1 MSRPPP
7 RLRSRLLL
15 SRRRT
20 MNQIEISGRTVEEAI
35 EVALKELDADRSDV
49 EIDVVSRGK
58 SGLLGIGAEPAKV
71 RVTMLDSP
79 SEVVTVASEVIDSLL
94 SLMDADV
101 VLTLKQM
108 HNDDLD
114 GPIFEIEGDDAG
126 LLIGRKGETLK
137 TLQFLVR
144 YMVSQRLDDR
154 VNLMIDIEGYQ
165 ERRRQSLANMARR
178 VARRVSDTGQPIT
191 LEPMPPNERRIVH
204 LTLSNHPKV
213 TTESTGMGSSRQV
226 VILLK

>member
-1 MSRPPP
+1 
-7 RLRSRLLL
+7 
-15 SRRRT
+15 
-20 MNQIEISGRTVEEAI
+20 
-35 EVALKELDADRSDV
+35 
-49 EIDVVSRGK
+49 
-58 SGLLGIGAEPAKV
+58 
-71 RVTMLDSP
+71 
-79 SEVVTVASEVIDSLL
+79 
-94 SLMDADV
+94 MDAEV

-144 YMVSQRLDDR
+144 YIVGQRLDDR
-154 VNLMIDIEGYQ
+154 VNLMIDVEGYQ
-165 ERRRQSLANMARR
+165 ERRHQSLANMAQR
-178 VARRVSDTGQPIT
+178 VARRVTDTGKPIT
-191 LEPMPPNERRIVH
+191 LEPMPPNERRIVP
-204 LTLSNHPKV
+204 LTLSDHPRV

>member
-1 MSRPPP
+1 
-7 RLRSRLLL
+7 
-15 SRRRT
+15 
-20 MNQIEISGRTVEEAI
+20 
-35 EVALKELDADRSDV
+35 
-49 EIDVVSRGK
+49 
-58 SGLLGIGAEPAKV
+58 
-71 RVTMLDSP
+71 
-79 SEVVTVASEVIDSLL
+79 
-94 SLMDADV
+94 MDAEV

-144 YMVSQRLDDR
+144 YIVSQRLDDR
-154 VNLMIDIEGYQ
+154 VNLMIDVEGYQ
-165 ERRRQSLANMARR
+165 ERRHQSLANMARR
-178 VARRVSDTGQPIT
+178 VARRVTDTGKPIT

-204 LTLSNHPKV
+204 LTLSDHPRV

>member
-1 MSRPPP
+1 MH
-7 RLRSRLLL
+7 
-15 SRRRT
+15 
-20 MNQIEISGRTVEEAI
+20 QIEMTARTVEEAI

-58 SGLLGIGAEPAKV
+58 AGLLGIGAEPAKV
-71 RVTMLDSP
+71 RVTMLDAP
-79 SEVVTVASEVIDSLL
+79 PEIVTVASEVIESLL
-94 SLMDADV
+94 SLMEADV
-101 VLTLKQM
+101 VLTLKQV
-108 HNDDLD
+108 HNEDLD

-144 YMVSQRLDDR
+144 YIVSQRLDDR
-154 VNLMIDIEGYQ
+154 VNMMIDVEGYQ
-165 ERRRQSLANMARR
+165 ERRHQSLANMARR
-178 VARRVSDTGQPIT
+178 VARRVTDTGEPIT

-204 LTLSNHPKV
+204 LTLSDHPRV
-213 TTESTGMGSSRQV
+213 TTESTGTGSYRQV

>member
-1 MSRPPP
+1 MR
-7 RLRSRLLL
+7 
-15 SRRRT
+15 
-20 MNQIEISGRTVEEAI
+20 QIEMTARTVEEAI

-58 SGLLGIGAEPAKV
+58 SGLLGIGAEPARV
-71 RVTMLDSP
+71 RVTLLDAP
-79 SEVVTVASEVIDSLL
+79 SEIVTVTSEVIQSLL
-94 SLMDADV
+94 SLMDAEV

-126 LLIGRKGETLK
+126 LIIGRKGETLK

-144 YMVSQRLDDR
+144 YIVGQRLDDR
-154 VNLMIDIEGYQ
+154 VNLMIDVEGYQ
-165 ERRRQSLANMARR
+165 ERRHQSLANMAQR
-178 VARRVSDTGQPIT
+178 VARRVTDTGKPIT

-204 LTLSNHPKV
+204 LTLSDHPKV

>member
-1 MSRPPP
+1 
-7 RLRSRLLL
+7 
-15 SRRRT
+15 
-20 MNQIEISGRTVEEAI
+20 
-35 EVALKELDADRSDV
+35 
-49 EIDVVSRGK
+49 
-58 SGLLGIGAEPAKV
+58 
-71 RVTMLDSP
+71 
-79 SEVVTVASEVIDSLL
+79 
-94 SLMDADV
+94 MDAEV

-144 YMVSQRLDDR
+144 YIVGQRLDDR
-154 VNLMIDIEGYQ
+154 VNLMIDVEGYQ
-165 ERRRQSLANMARR
+165 ERRHQSLANMAQR
-178 VARRVSDTGQPIT
+178 VARRVTDTGKPIT

-204 LTLSNHPKV
+204 LTLSDHPKV

>member
-1 MSRPPP
+1 
-7 RLRSRLLL
+7 
-15 SRRRT
+15 
-20 MNQIEISGRTVEEAI
+20 
-35 EVALKELDADRSDV
+35 
-49 EIDVVSRGK
+49 
-58 SGLLGIGAEPAKV
+58 
-71 RVTMLDSP
+71 
-79 SEVVTVASEVIDSLL
+79 
-94 SLMDADV
+94 MDAEV

-144 YMVSQRLDDR
+144 YIVSQRLDDR
-154 VNLMIDIEGYQ
+154 VNLMIDVEGYQ
-165 ERRRQSLANMARR
+165 ERRHQSLANMAQR
-178 VARRVSDTGQPIT
+178 VARRVTDTGKPIT

-204 LTLSNHPKV
+204 LTLSDHPKV

>member
-1 MSRPPP
+1 MR
-7 RLRSRLLL
+7 
-15 SRRRT
+15 
-20 MNQIEISGRTVEEAI
+20 QIEMTARTVEEAI

-58 SGLLGIGAEPAKV
+58 SGLLGIGAEPARV
-71 RVTMLDSP
+71 RVTLLDAP
-79 SEVVTVASEVIDSLL
+79 SEIVTVTSEVIQSLL
-94 SLMDADV
+94 SLMDAEV

-144 YMVSQRLDDR
+144 YIVSQRLDDR
-154 VNLMIDIEGYQ
+154 VNLMIDVEGYQ
-165 ERRRQSLANMARR
+165 ERRHQSLANMAQR
-178 VARRVSDTGQPIT
+178 VARRVTDTGKPIT

-204 LTLSNHPKV
+204 LTLSDHPKV

>member
-1 MSRPPP
+1 MREIEMSA
-7 RLRSRLLL
+7 
-15 SRRRT
+15 
-20 MNQIEISGRTVEEAI
+20 RTVEEAI

-58 SGLLGIGAEPAKV
+58 SGLLGIGAEPARV
-71 RVTMLDSP
+71 RVTLLDAP
-79 SEVVTVASEVIDSLL
+79 SEIVTVTSEVIQSLL
-94 SLMDADV
+94 SLMDAEV

-144 YMVSQRLDDR
+144 YIVSQRLDDR
-154 VNLMIDIEGYQ
+154 VNLMIDVEGYQ
-165 ERRRQSLANMARR
+165 ERRHQSLANMARR
-178 VARRVSDTGQPIT
+178 VARRVTDTGKPIT

-204 LTLSNHPKV
+204 LTLSDHPRV